1 MSSTLNLL
9 QYNHNIVTT
18 ETEEQQEETLS
29 NVLDTDLSNIS
40 ETGKEY
46 ITTIGYPSSTST
58 SLTVGSSGA
67 SYTAPA
73 DGWVNFGKS
82 AGGTGALYVYISSNG
97 VAVQGRTYGSSTGYP
112 QVLLPVCEGNTFTIN
127 YSCTG
132 SGSLNFFYAEGAK

>member
-18 ETEEQQEETLS
+18 ETEETLS
-29 NVLDTDLSNIS
+29 NGLDTDLSNIS

-46 ITTIGYPSSTST
+46 ITTIGYPSSTYT

-73 DGWVNFGKS
+73 DGWVNFGKN
-82 AGGTGALYVYISSNG
+82 AGGYGRALLYASIFGLRDIGNRTRDREFSICGYGRIGARLFKNFSK
-97 VAVQGRTYGSSTGYP
+97 
-112 QVLLPVCEGNTFTIN
+112 FKIN
-127 YSCTG
+127 NHHKPEY
-132 SGSLNFFYAEGAK
+132 